1 MGVVLQFQA
10 SWCVIPFMIQRD
22 LMLIARLFASKS
34 VVISGKSGGN
44 LMLIAVI
51 SCVILA
57 YILFQNT

>member
-10 SWCVIPFMIQRD
+10 SWFVISFMIQRD
-22 LMLIARLFASKS
+22 LTLIAWLFASKS
-34 VVISGKSGGN
+34 VVISGKSGGK
-44 LMLIAVI
+44 LTLIAMT